1 MAISNGLLS
10 LVETTFK
17 DKAKVS
23 KITTDLR
30 GKIIT
35 IYGYN
40 NLGKTYQASK
50 FKNPVFIPFE
60 EGLNGISGAIVLKA
74 NKWSDFTGHLKTL
87 SGRKWA
93 KIVEQEQVTI
103 ICDGMETMGRW
114 CRDYITERFD
124 STSIKTGNKG
134 YGLWQEY
141 QDEMFNQVNK
151 LLKLGFTVLFLGHEK
166 FDKDKDKFIIEGDER
181 NIAPMRNNS
190 DYVVYLKS
198 NGVDEDGN
206 PINSSGYLAET
217 NEFFARSR
225 NIYTESSI
233 EDFTAENLEKVII
246 AGLIKEKEMSG
257 QKDDIDYKIQRQIY
271 EGDEPTHDEIIEE
284 IGELF
289 ARFEELDKLEEYAD
303 IVTEHLGEDVA
314 VSETTKKQLQ
324 QLMRIQQDLEELL
337 EKLEEEQE

>member
-1 MAISNGLLS
+1 MAISNDLLS
-10 LVETTFK
+10 LVELTFK

-87 SGRKWA
+87 GGKKWA
-93 KIVEQEQVTI
+93 KIVQQEQVTI

-114 CRDYITERFD
+114 CRDYITEKFG

-141 QDEMFNQVNK
+141 QDEMFTQVNT

-166 FDKDKDKFIIEGDER
+166 FDKDKEKFIIEGDER

-198 NGVDEDGN
+198 NGVDDDGT
-206 PINSSGYLAET
+206 PVNSSGYLAET
-217 NEFFARSR
+217 DDFFARSR
-225 NIYTESSI
+225 NIYTDSVI
-233 EDFTAENLEKVII
+233 EDFTAENLEQAII

-257 QKDDIDYKIQRQIY
+257 QKDDVDYKAHREIY
-271 EGDEPTHDEIIEE
+271 EGEEPTHEE
-284 IGELF
+284 LKESIGELF
-289 ARFEELDKLEEYAD
+289 AQFEELDKLEEYAD

-324 QLMRIQQDLEELL
+324 LLMRIKQDLEELL
-337 EKLEEEQE
+337 EKLEDEE

>member
-1 MAISNGLLS
+1 
-10 LVETTFK
+10 
-17 DKAKVS
+17 
-23 KITTDLR
+23 
-30 GKIIT
+30 
-35 IYGYN
+35 
-40 NLGKTYQASK
+40 
-50 FKNPVFIPFE
+50 
-60 EGLNGISGAIVLKA
+60 
-74 NKWSDFTGHLKTL
+74 L
-87 SGRKWA
+87 SGKKWA
-93 KIVEQEQVTI
+93 KIVQQEQVTI

-114 CRDYITERFD
+114 CRDYITEKFG

-141 QDEMFNQVNK
+141 QDEMFTQVNT

-198 NGVDEDGN
+198 NGVDDDGI

-217 NEFFARSR
+217 DDFFARSR
-225 NIYTESSI
+225 NIYTDSII

-257 QKDDIDYKIQRQIY
+257 QKDDVDYKVQREIY
-271 EGDEPTHDEIIEE
+271 EGDEPTHEE
-284 IGELF
+284 LKESIGELF
-289 ARFEELDKLEEYAD
+289 AQFEELDKLEEYAD

-324 QLMRIQQDLEELL
+324 LLMRIKQDLEELL
-337 EKLEEEQE
+337 EKLEDE

>member
-1 MAISNGLLS
+1 MAISNNLLS
-10 LVETTFK
+10 LVELTFK

-87 SGRKWA
+87 GGKKWA
-93 KIVEQEQVTI
+93 KIVQQEQVTI

-114 CRDYITERFD
+114 CRDYITEKFG

-141 QDEMFNQVNK
+141 QDEMFTQVNT

-166 FDKDKDKFIIEGDER
+166 FDKDKEKFIIEGDER

-198 NGVDEDGN
+198 NGVDDDGT
-206 PINSSGYLAET
+206 PVNSSGYLAET
-217 NEFFARSR
+217 DDFFARSR
-225 NIYTESSI
+225 NIYTDSVI
-233 EDFTAENLEKVII
+233 EDFTAENLEQAII

-257 QKDDIDYKIQRQIY
+257 QKDDVDYKAQREIY
-271 EGDEPTHDEIIEE
+271 EGEEPTHEE
-284 IGELF
+284 LKESIGELF
-289 ARFEELDKLEEYAD
+289 AQFEELDKLEEYAD

-324 QLMRIQQDLEELL
+324 LLMRIKQDLEELL
-337 EKLEEEQE
+337 EKLEDEE

>member
-1 MAISNGLLS
+1 MAISNDLLS

-40 NLGKTYQASK
+40 DLGKTYQASK

-74 NKWSDFTGHLKTL
+74 SKWSDFTGHLKTL
-87 SGRKWA
+87 SGKKWA
-93 KIVEQEQVTI
+93 KIVQQEQVTI

-114 CRDYITERFD
+114 CRDYITEKFG

-151 LLKLGFTVLFLGHEK
+151 LLKLGFTVIFLGHEK
-166 FDKDKDKFIIEGDER
+166 FDKEKEKFVIEGDER

-190 DYVVYLKS
+190 DYIIYLKS
-198 NGVDEDGN
+198 NGVDDEGN
-206 PINSSGYLAET
+206 PIHSSGYLAET
-217 NEFFARSR
+217 DEFFARCR
-225 NIYTESSI
+225 NIYTERYI

-257 QKDDIDYKIQRQIY
+257 QEDDINYKTQREIY
-271 EGDEPTHDEIIEE
+271 EGEEPTHEE
-284 IGELF
+284 LKESIGELF
-289 ARFEELDKLEEYAD
+289 ARFEEFDKLEEYAD
-303 IVTEHLGEDVA
+303 IVAEHLGEDIT
-314 VSETTKKQLQ
+314 VSESTKKQIQ
-324 QLMRIQQDLEELL
+324 PLMRIKQDLEELL
-337 EKLEEEQE
+337 EELEDQE

>member
-1 MAISNGLLS
+1 MAISSDLLS
-10 LVETTFK
+10 LVEMTFK

-35 IYGYN
+35 VYGYN

-87 SGRKWA
+87 SGKKWA
-93 KIVEQEQVTI
+93 KIVQQEQVTI

-114 CRDYITERFD
+114 CRDYITEKFG

-141 QDEMFNQVNK
+141 QDEMFTQVNT

-198 NGVDEDGN
+198 NGVDDDGM
-206 PINSSGYLAET
+206 PVNSSGYLAET
-217 NEFFARSR
+217 DDFFARSR
-225 NIYTESSI
+225 NIYTDSII

-257 QKDDIDYKIQRQIY
+257 QKDDVDYKVQREIY
-271 EGDEPTHDEIIEE
+271 EGDEPTHEE
-284 IGELF
+284 LKESIGELF
-289 ARFEELDKLEEYAD
+289 AQFEELDKLEEYAD

-324 QLMRIQQDLEELL
+324 LLMRIKQDLEELL
-337 EKLEEEQE
+337 EKLEDE

>member
-1 MAISNGLLS
+1 MAISNDLLS
-10 LVETTFK
+10 LVELTFK

-87 SGRKWA
+87 GGKKWA
-93 KIVEQEQVTI
+93 KIVQQEQVTI

-114 CRDYITERFD
+114 CRDYITEKFG

-141 QDEMFNQVNK
+141 QDEMFTQVNT

-166 FDKDKDKFIIEGDER
+166 FDKDKEKFIIEGDER

-198 NGVDEDGN
+198 NGVDDDGT
-206 PINSSGYLAET
+206 PVNSSGYLAET
-217 NEFFARSR
+217 DDFFARSR
-225 NIYTESSI
+225 NIYTDSVI
-233 EDFTAENLEKVII
+233 EDFTAENLEQAII

-257 QKDDIDYKIQRQIY
+257 QKDDVDYKAQREIY
-271 EGDEPTHDEIIEE
+271 EGEEPTHEE
-284 IGELF
+284 LKESIGELF
-289 ARFEELDKLEEYAD
+289 AQFEELDKLEEYAD

-324 QLMRIQQDLEELL
+324 LLMRIKQDLEELL
-337 EKLEEEQE
+337 EKLEDEE

>member
-1 MAISNGLLS
+1 MAISNDLLS
-10 LVETTFK
+10 LVELTFK

-87 SGRKWA
+87 GGKKWA
-93 KIVEQEQVTI
+93 KIVQQEQVTI

-114 CRDYITERFD
+114 CRDYITEKFG

-141 QDEMFNQVNK
+141 QDEMFTQVNT

-166 FDKDKDKFIIEGDER
+166 FDKDKEKFIIEGDER

-198 NGVDEDGN
+198 NGVDEDGT
-206 PINSSGYLAET
+206 PVNSSGYLAET
-217 NEFFARSR
+217 DDFFARSR
-225 NIYTESSI
+225 NIYTDSVI
-233 EDFTAENLEKVII
+233 EDFTAENLEQAII

-257 QKDDIDYKIQRQIY
+257 QKDDVDYKAQREIY
-271 EGDEPTHDEIIEE
+271 EGEEPTHEE
-284 IGELF
+284 LKESIGELF
-289 ARFEELDKLEEYAD
+289 AQFEELDKLEEYAD
-303 IVTEHLGEDVA
+303 IVTEHLGEDIA

-324 QLMRIQQDLEELL
+324 LLMRIKQDLEELL
-337 EKLEEEQE
+337 EKLEDEE

>member
-1 MAISNGLLS
+1 MAISNSLLS

-17 DKAKVS
+17 DKAKIS

-114 CRDYITERFD
+114 CRDYITEKFG
-124 STSIKTGNKG
+124 SSSIKTGNAG

-151 LLKLGFTVLFLGHEK
+151 LLKLGFTVVFLGHEK
-166 FDKDKDKFIIEGDER
+166 FDKDKNKFIIEGDER

-198 NGVDEDGN
+198 NGVDKDGN

-217 NEFFARSR
+217 DDFFARSR
-225 NIYTESSI
+225 NIYTESFI

-257 QKDDIDYKIQRQIY
+257 QKDDIDYKVQREIY
-271 EGDEPTHDEIIEE
+271 EGEEPTHEE
-284 IGELF
+284 LKEAIGELF
-289 ARFEELDKLEEYAD
+289 AKFEGLDKLEEYAD
-303 IVTEHLGEDVA
+303 IVAEHLGEDIA
-314 VSETTKKQLQ
+314 VSETTKKHLQ

-337 EKLEEEQE
+337 EKLEEE

>member
-1 MAISNGLLS
+1 MAISNDLLS
-10 LVETTFK
+10 LVELTFK

-87 SGRKWA
+87 GGKKWA
-93 KIVEQEQVTI
+93 KIVQQEQVTI

-114 CRDYITERFD
+114 CRDYITEKFG

-141 QDEMFNQVNK
+141 QDEMFTQVNT

-166 FDKDKDKFIIEGDER
+166 FDKDKEKFIIEGDER

-198 NGVDEDGN
+198 NGVDEDGT
-206 PINSSGYLAET
+206 PVNSSGYLAET
-217 NEFFARSR
+217 DDFFARSR
-225 NIYTESSI
+225 NIYTDSVI
-233 EDFTAENLEKVII
+233 EDFTAENLEQAII

-257 QKDDIDYKIQRQIY
+257 QKDDVDYKAQREIY
-271 EGDEPTHDEIIEE
+271 EGEEPTHEE
-284 IGELF
+284 LKESIGELF
-289 ARFEELDKLEEYAD
+289 AQFEELDKLEEYAD

-324 QLMRIQQDLEELL
+324 LLMRIKQDLEELL
-337 EKLEEEQE
+337 EKLEDEE

>member
-1 MAISNGLLS
+1 MALSSELLN

-40 NLGKTYQASK
+40 DLGKTYQASK

-60 EGLNGISGAIVLKA
+60 EGLNSISGAIVLKA
-74 NKWSDFTGHLKTL
+74 SKWSDFTGHLKTL
-87 SGRKWA
+87 SGKKWRKIIE
-93 KIVEQEQVTI
+93 KEQVTI

-114 CRDYITERFD
+114 CRDYITEKFG

-141 QDEMFNQVNK
+141 QDEMFNQVNT
-151 LLKLGFTVLFLGHEK
+151 LLKLGFTVVFLGHEK
-166 FDKDKDKFIIEGDER
+166 YDKEKEKFVIEGDER

-198 NGVDEDGN
+198 NGLDENNN
-206 PINSSGYLAET
+206 PIHSSGYLAET
-217 NEFFARSR
+217 DEFFARCR
-225 NIYTESSI
+225 NIYTERYI

-257 QKDDIDYKIQRQIY
+257 QDDDIDYKAQQEIY
-271 EGDEPTHDEIIEE
+271 EGEE
-284 IGELF
+284 LSHEELVEAIGELF
-289 ARFEELDKLEEYAD
+289 GRFEELDKLEEYAD
-303 IVTEHLGEDVA
+303 TVTEHLAEDVA
-314 VSETTKKQLQ
+314 VSETTKKQIQ
-324 QLMRIQQDLEELL
+324 PLMRIKQDLEELL
-337 EKLEEEQE
+337 EEPEDEE

>member
-1 MAISNGLLS
+1 MAISNDLLS
-10 LVETTFK
+10 LVELTFK

-87 SGRKWA
+87 GGKKWA
-93 KIVEQEQVTI
+93 KIVQQEQVTI

-114 CRDYITERFD
+114 CRDYITEKFG

-141 QDEMFNQVNK
+141 QDEMFTQVNT

-166 FDKDKDKFIIEGDER
+166 FDKDKEKFIIEGDER

-198 NGVDEDGN
+198 NGVDDDGT
-206 PINSSGYLAET
+206 PVNSSGYLAET
-217 NEFFARSR
+217 DDFFARSR
-225 NIYTESSI
+225 NIYTDSVI
-233 EDFTAENLEKVII
+233 EDFTAENLEQAII

-257 QKDDIDYKIQRQIY
+257 QKDDVDYKAQREIY
-271 EGDEPTHDEIIEE
+271 EGEEPTHEE
-284 IGELF
+284 LKESIGELF
-289 ARFEELDKLEEYAD
+289 AQFEELDKLEEYAD
-303 IVTEHLGEDVA
+303 IVTEHLGEDIA

-324 QLMRIQQDLEELL
+324 LLMRIKQDLEELL
-337 EKLEEEQE
+337 EKLEDEE

>member
-1 MAISNGLLS
+1 MAISSDLLS
-10 LVETTFK
+10 LVETTFR

-60 EGLNGISGAIVLKA
+60 EGLNGIGGAIVLKA
-74 NKWSDFTGHLKTL
+74 NKWSDFTGHLRTL
-87 SGRKWA
+87 SGKKWCNILE
-93 KIVEQEQVTI
+93 KEQITI

-114 CRDYITERFD
+114 CRDYIIEKFGA
-124 STSIKTGNKG
+124 TSIKTGNKG

-151 LLKLGFTVLFLGHEK
+151 LLKLGFTVVFLGHEK
-166 FDKDKDKFIIEGDER
+166 FDKDKDKFVIEGDER

-198 NGVDEDGN
+198 NGIDDEGN
-206 PINSSGYLAET
+206 PIHSSGYLAET
-217 NEFFARSR
+217 DEFFARCR
-225 NIYTESSI
+225 NIYTERYI

-257 QKDDIDYKIQRQIY
+257 QKDDIDYKAQREIY
-271 EGDEPTHDEIIEE
+271 EGEEPTHEE
-284 IGELF
+284 LKESIGELF
-289 ARFEELDKLEEYAD
+289 TRFEEIDKLEEYAD
-303 IVTEHLGEDVA
+303 IVAEHLGEDVT
-314 VSETTKKQLQ
+314 VSESTKKQLQ
-324 QLMRIQQDLEELL
+324 PLMRIKQDLEELL
-337 EKLEEEQE
+337 EEMED

>member
-1 MAISNGLLS
+1 MAISSGLLS
-10 LVETTFK
+10 LVETTFR

-40 NLGKTYQASK
+40 DLGKTYQASK

-74 NKWSDFTGHLKTL
+74 NKWSDFTGHLRTL
-87 SGRKWA
+87 GGKKWC
-93 KIVEQEQVTI
+93 KILEQEQVTI
-103 ICDGMETMGRW
+103 VCDG
-114 CRDYITERFD
+114 
-124 STSIKTGNKG
+124 IKTGNKG

-151 LLKLGFTVLFLGHEK
+151 LLKLGFTVVFLGHEK
-166 FDKDKDKFIIEGDER
+166 FDKDKEKFVIEGDER
-181 NIAPMRNNS
+181 NIAPIRNNS
-190 DYVVYLKS
+190 DYIVYLKS
-198 NGVDEDGN
+198 NGIDEEGN
-206 PINSSGYLAET
+206 PIHSSGYLAET
-217 NEFFARSR
+217 DEFFARCR
-225 NIYTESSI
+225 NIYTERYI

-257 QKDDIDYKIQRQIY
+257 QKDDIDYKAQREIY
-271 EGDEPTHDEIIEE
+271 EGEEPTHEE
-284 IGELF
+284 LKESIGELF
-289 ARFEELDKLEEYAD
+289 TRFEEIDKLEEYAD

-314 VSETTKKQLQ
+314 VSETTKKQIQ
-324 QLMRIQQDLEELL
+324 PLMRIKQDLEELL
-337 EKLEEEQE
+337 EEIEE

>member
-1 MAISNGLLS
+1 MAISNDLLS
-10 LVETTFK
+10 LVELTFK

-87 SGRKWA
+87 GGKKWA
-93 KIVEQEQVTI
+93 KIVQQEQVTI

-114 CRDYITERFD
+114 CRDYITEKFG

-141 QDEMFNQVNK
+141 QDEMFTQVNT

-166 FDKDKDKFIIEGDER
+166 FDKDKEKFIIEGDER

-198 NGVDEDGN
+198 NGVDDDGT
-206 PINSSGYLAET
+206 PVNSSGYLAET
-217 NEFFARSR
+217 DDFFARSR
-225 NIYTESSI
+225 NIYTDSVI
-233 EDFTAENLEKVII
+233 EDFTAENLEQAII

-257 QKDDIDYKIQRQIY
+257 QKDDVDYKAHREIY
-271 EGDEPTHDEIIEE
+271 EGEEPTHEE
-284 IGELF
+284 LKESIGELF
-289 ARFEELDKLEEYAD
+289 AQFEELDKLEEYAD

-324 QLMRIQQDLEELL
+324 LLMRIKQDLEELL
-337 EKLEEEQE
+337 EKCLKS

>member
-1 MAISNGLLS
+1 MALSSELLS
-10 LVETTFK
+10 LVESTFR

-40 NLGKTYQASK
+40 DLGKTYQASK

-87 SGRKWA
+87 GGKKWA
-93 KIVEQEQVTI
+93 KIVEKEQVTI

-114 CRDYITERFD
+114 CRDYITEKFG
-124 STSIKTGNKG
+124 SSSIKTGNGG

-141 QDEMFNQVNK
+141 QDEMFNAVNK
-151 LLKLGFTVLFLGHEK
+151 LLKLGFTVVFLGHEK
-166 FDKDKDKFIIEGDER
+166 HDKDKDKYVIEGDER

-217 NEFFARSR
+217 DDFFARCR
-225 NIYTESSI
+225 NIYTERFI
-233 EDFTAENLEKVII
+233 EDFTAENLENII
-246 AGLIKEKEMSG
+246 VAGLIKEKEMSG
-257 QKDDIDYKIQRQIY
+257 QKDDVDYKGQREIY
-271 EGDEPTHDEIIEE
+271 EGEEPTHQEIKEA

-314 VSETTKKQLQ
+314 VSETTKKQIQ
-324 QLMRIQQDLEELL
+324 QLMRIRQDLEEF
-337 EKLEEEQE
+337 LEELEDE

>member
-1 MAISNGLLS
+1 MAISNDLLS
-10 LVETTFK
+10 LVELTFK

-87 SGRKWA
+87 GGKKWA
-93 KIVEQEQVTI
+93 KIVQQEQVTI

-114 CRDYITERFD
+114 CRDYITEKFG

-141 QDEMFNQVNK
+141 QDEMFTQVNT

-166 FDKDKDKFIIEGDER
+166 FDKDNEKFIIEGDER

-198 NGVDEDGN
+198 NGVDDDGT
-206 PINSSGYLAET
+206 PVNSSGYLAET
-217 NEFFARSR
+217 DDFFARSR
-225 NIYTESSI
+225 NIYTDSVI
-233 EDFTAENLEKVII
+233 EDFTAENLEQAII

-257 QKDDIDYKIQRQIY
+257 QKDDVDYKAQREIY
-271 EGDEPTHDEIIEE
+271 EGEEPTHEE
-284 IGELF
+284 LKESIGELF
-289 ARFEELDKLEEYAD
+289 AQFEELDKLEEYAD

-324 QLMRIQQDLEELL
+324 LLMRIKQDLEELL
-337 EKLEEEQE
+337 EKLEDEE

>member
-1 MAISNGLLS
+1 MAISNDLLS
-10 LVETTFK
+10 LVELTFK

-87 SGRKWA
+87 GGKKWA
-93 KIVEQEQVTI
+93 KIVQQEQVTI

-114 CRDYITERFD
+114 CRDYITEKFG

-141 QDEMFNQVNK
+141 QDEMFTQVNT

-166 FDKDKDKFIIEGDER
+166 FDKDKEKFIIEGDER

-198 NGVDEDGN
+198 NGVDDDGT
-206 PINSSGYLAET
+206 PVNSSGYLAET
-217 NEFFARSR
+217 DDFFARSR
-225 NIYTESSI
+225 NIYTDSVI
-233 EDFTAENLEKVII
+233 EDFTAENLEQAII

-257 QKDDIDYKIQRQIY
+257 QKDDVDYKAQREIY
-271 EGDEPTHDEIIEE
+271 EGEEPTHEE
-284 IGELF
+284 LKESIGELF
-289 ARFEELDKLEEYAD
+289 AQFEELDKLEEYAD

-314 VSETTKKQLQ
+314 VSETTKNQLQ
-324 QLMRIQQDLEELL
+324 LVMRIKQDLEELL
-337 EKLEEEQE
+337 EKLEDEE